1 MSGARVFRLMVAY
14 DGTEFHG
21 WQKQPGLRTVQGEL
35 ERAAAIVLA
44 QEDIVIHGAG
54 RTDAG
59 VHARGQVASLRAAT
73 RLPGKAI
80 GPLLQRQLPRDV
92 RVVESLEAEARFH
105 ARHSARGRRY
115 AYRLLEHDDVMLR
128 RFAWYPRRAYPEE
141 GLRRAVA
148 PLVGEHD
155 CSAFEAS
162 GSSDVSP
169 VCRIALAHWSRWEG
183 GLQFEIVADHFL
195 YHMVR
200 NLVGTA
206 LQAAKDADPASR
218 MAAILASR
226 DRARG
231 AGTAPPQG
239 LCLERVYFEGEE
251 IAA

>member
-1 MSGARVFRLMVAY
+1 MSDARAFRLTVAY
-14 DGTEFHG
+14 DGTDFHG

-44 QEDIVIHGAG
+44 QEGVAVHGAG

-59 VHARGQVASLRAAT
+59 VHARGQVASLRAVT
-73 RLPGKAI
+73 ELPGKAI
-80 GPLLQRQLPRDV
+80 GPLMQRQLPRDV
-92 RVVESLEAEARFH
+92 RIVESREADARFH

-115 AYRLLEHDDVMLR
+115 AYRLLERDDVMLR
-128 RFAWYPRRAYPEE
+128 RHAWYPRRAYVPERL
-141 GLRRAVA
+141 GLATA

-162 GSSDVSP
+162 GSSEVSP
-169 VCRIALAHWSRWEG
+169 MCRIALARWRAWEG
-183 GLQFEIVADHFL
+183 GLLFEIVADHFL

-206 LQAAKDADPASR
+206 LQAARHADPAAR
-218 MAAILASR
+218 MQAILESR
-226 DRARG
+226 DRGRG

-239 LCLERVYFEGEE
+239 LCLEQVYFEGEAL
-251 IAA
+251 AA